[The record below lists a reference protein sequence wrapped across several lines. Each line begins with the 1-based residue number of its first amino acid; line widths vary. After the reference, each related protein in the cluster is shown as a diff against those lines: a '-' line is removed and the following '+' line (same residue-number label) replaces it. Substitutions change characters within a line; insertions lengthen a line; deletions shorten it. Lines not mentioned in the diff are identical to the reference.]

1 MTTLSKKIV
10 SLGLIIVAALLHL
23 TGPSFLNSI
32 GISSNSTYHSIA
44 LIGFEVFLWA
54 AVTLVICILVR
65 AIIWDGIV
73 KRASGWSTPSLIKS
87 LSDIIIIV
95 TAALFAANKIF
106 DQNIIA
112 FITALGAV
120 GVVLSFGIKELIS
133 DLMTGLAINLEHSFS
148 IGDWVSINDGQAG
161 SIFGRVTQ
169 IHWRTTHLIDENQSY
184 FVVPN
189 REIGN
194 STITI
199 YSSPTKIYRFSVPVE
214 LDYPVDVED
223 AKRILLSA
231 ALAVTNNDTFVQN
244 PAPSVIVSRF
254 PASGVEYQ
262 VRFWLDMSGDVL
274 VTNAKGIIMESILH
288 HLRLEGLSPAYS
300 KLEHFRVAPPDMLAV
315 SPPIDKVKMM
325 SRLPF
330 LAPLNDSERAYIAE
344 HSSEAIWS
352 PKQTIIKS
360 GESGESMFV
369 VLQGVLDVL
378 IDNKQ
383 NIATRVGQIQVGEIF
398 GEMSLLT
405 GAPRSATIVA
415 KSSVKTLEITKDV
428 FSKLLSERPELGK
441 KLSEIMSKRQLL
453 SQSALSEEERE
464 AEHKRASTLVYSK
477 IKAFFG
483 TGS

>member
-1 MTTLSKKIV
+1 VTTLSKKIV

-223 AKRILLSA
+223 AKR
-231 ALAVTNNDTFVQN
+231 
-244 PAPSVIVSRF
+244 
-254 PASGVEYQ
+254 
-262 VRFWLDMSGDVL
+262 M
-274 VTNAKGIIMESILH
+274 NAKGIIMESILH

>member
-1 MTTLSKKIV
+1 VTTLSKKIV

-169 IHWRTTHLIDENQSY
+169 IHWRTTHLIE
-184 FVVPN
+184 
-189 REIGN
+189 
-194 STITI
+194 
-199 YSSPTKIYRFSVPVE
+199 
-214 LDYPVDVED
+214 
-223 AKRILLSA
+223 
-231 ALAVTNNDTFVQN
+231 
-244 PAPSVIVSRF
+244 
-254 PASGVEYQ
+254 
-262 VRFWLDMSGDVL
+262 
-274 VTNAKGIIMESILH
+274 
-288 HLRLEGLSPAYS
+288 
-300 KLEHFRVAPPDMLAV
+300 RVA
-315 SPPIDKVKMM
+315 
-325 SRLPF
+325 
-330 LAPLNDSERAYIAE
+330 
-344 HSSEAIWS
+344 
-352 PKQTIIKS
+352 
-360 GESGESMFV
+360 
-369 VLQGVLDVL
+369 
-378 IDNKQ
+378 
-383 NIATRVGQIQVGEIF
+383 
-398 GEMSLLT
+398 
-405 GAPRSATIVA
+405 
-415 KSSVKTLEITKDV
+415 
-428 FSKLLSERPELGK
+428 
-441 KLSEIMSKRQLL
+441 
-453 SQSALSEEERE
+453 
-464 AEHKRASTLVYSK
+464 
-477 IKAFFG
+477 
-483 TGS
+483 

>member
-1 MTTLSKKIV
+1 LQSK
-10 SLGLIIVAALLHL
+10 LFALLSNFIKDRTVVTFSTLKTL
-23 TGPSFLNSI
+23 T
-32 GISSNSTYHSIA
+32 TYVA
-44 LIGFEVFLWA
+44 
-54 AVTLVICILVR
+54 
-65 AIIWDGIV
+65 
-73 KRASGWSTPSLIKS
+73 
-87 LSDIIIIV
+87 

-244 PAPSVIVSRF
+244 PAP
-254 PASGVEYQ
+254 
-262 VRFWLDMSGDVL
+262 
-274 VTNAKGIIMESILH
+274 ILNWNTSE
-288 HLRLEGLSPAYS
+288 L
-300 KLEHFRVAPPDMLAV
+300 
-315 SPPIDKVKMM
+315 
-325 SRLPF
+325 LP
-330 LAPLNDSERAYIAE
+330 
-344 HSSEAIWS
+344 
-352 PKQTIIKS
+352 QTC
-360 GESGESMFV
+360 
-369 VLQGVLDVL
+369 
-378 IDNKQ
+378 
-383 NIATRVGQIQVGEIF
+383 
-398 GEMSLLT
+398 
-405 GAPRSATIVA
+405 
-415 KSSVKTLEITKDV
+415 
-428 FSKLLSERPELGK
+428 
-441 KLSEIMSKRQLL
+441 
-453 SQSALSEEERE
+453 
-464 AEHKRASTLVYSK
+464 
-477 IKAFFG
+477 
-483 TGS
+483 